1 MQEFGV
7 EIGRG
12 VLTLDQSWDG
22 NAGDAAYTYFSGL
35 AAAISGLLVIGFWV
49 DHSDRQAALTGCCDK
64 GSYPG
69 NRGSR
74 YQGRWAA
81 AAQQDPGRRAV
92 DVVKHTLLP
101 IGGTCRWVLFI
112 LTLITIF
119 RKIERVRPGEIVA
132 HYRKGSTKI
141 LGFYQPGWHWRRFS
155 QLDTVSLRQWVDEP
169 VDVTSRPIEVRTA
182 DNTSVVVEVR
192 LTLAISDPVRYI
204 TTVVDKEWEKW
215 QEGTLPILV
224 TQVVSGYT
232 FEQVLNN
239 RQQVA
244 QNLQASIAVW
254 FAGGGASYF
263 GLSFNGLAIARASGP
278 RTPKG

>member
-1 MQEFGV
+1 M
-7 EIGRG
+7 
-12 VLTLDQSWDG
+12 
-22 NAGDAAYTYFSGL
+22 
-35 AAAISGLLVIGFWV
+35 
-49 DHSDRQAALTGCCDK
+49 
-64 GSYPG
+64 
-69 NRGSR
+69 
-74 YQGRWAA
+74 
-81 AAQQDPGRRAV
+81 

-101 IGGTCRWVLFI
+101 IGGVCCWVLLI
-112 LTLITIF
+112 PTLIIISK
-119 RKIERVRPGEIVA
+119 KIERVRPGEIVA

-155 QLDTVSLRQWVDEP
+155 QLDSVSMRQWVDEP
-169 VDVTSRPIEVRTA
+169 VDVTSKPIEVRTA

-192 LTLAISDPVRYI
+192 LTLTISDPLRYM

-215 QEGTLPILV
+215 REETLPILV
-224 TQVVSGYT
+224 TQVVSGHT

-244 QNLQASIAVW
+244 QNLQAGIAGW

-278 RTPKG
+278 RTPRG